1 MIECKCEQCGGEFP
15 VNSTLRVA
23 GRILCDACCEQV
35 LAQSETPQTDPQRQ
49 CDPTI
54 CANCQNDNGTVELPR
69 LAGLPVCAPCEN
81 FFRNRPFPPWIKFA
95 LAAVVAL
102 VVFSLAWNLRFFRAY
117 VAFRRSI
124 TSWTQGQAEPAA
136 SRMSAAAGYVPE
148 CDFVRTFATYMEGVS
163 LLHQD
168 KCAEALAK
176 LTQCQDRLPL
186 GHEVEIY
193 ILQARGGVTF
203 DAKDYDGF
211 LAAAQALE
219 QKMPTHYL
227 GKATVASALACKYV
241 QTGDKSF
248 HDRAVECLDAARSM
262 AQGDP
267 QFEEYE
273 DRIRHRLDAREIIT
287 YQEFQQRFPNGWK
300 RQKEN

>member
-1 MIECKCEQCGGEFP
+1 MIKCKCEQCGGEFP
-15 VNSTLRVA
+15 VNETLRVA
-23 GRILCDACCEQV
+23 DRILCDACCDEV
-35 LAQSETPQTDPQRQ
+35 LARSETPQTDLQRQ

-54 CANCQNDNGTVELPR
+54 CANCKKDNGTDELAR
-69 LAGLPVCAPCEN
+69 LAGLPVCSQCES
-81 FFRNRPFPPWIKFA
+81 FFRNRPFPAWIRLA

-117 VAFRRSI
+117 IDVRRSVA
-124 TSWTQGQAEPAA
+124 SWTQGQVEPAA
-136 SRMSAAAGYVPE
+136 SRMSAAAAYVPE
-148 CDFVRTFATYMEGVS
+148 CEFIRTQATYMEGVS
-163 LLHQD
+163 LLYQD

-176 LTQCQDRLPL
+176 LTQCKDRLPPE
-186 GHEVEIY
+186 HDVEIF
-193 ILQARGGVTF
+193 ILWARGGVAF

-227 GKATVASALACKYV
+227 GKVTVASALACKYV
-241 QTGDKSF
+241 QTGDRSF
-248 HDRAVECLDAARSM
+248 YDRAIECLDEARSM
-262 AQGDP
+262 AQSDP

-273 DRIRHRLDAREIIT
+273 DRILYRLDSREIIT
-287 YQEFQQRFPNGWK
+287 RQEFQQRFPDGWK